1 MDTVRN
7 TFNSNTN
14 SINNI
19 NNNNNNNNNNDNQN
33 KFVNYPQLH
42 ISKLN
47 YSVFTFKIHKCKA
60 N

>member
-1 MDTVRN
+1 MDTAR
-7 TFNSNTN
+7 NSNSN
-14 SINNI
+14 SINNIII